1 SVAGVVAHEYPGQLT
16 KIFAYGLAS
25 VVDISRVKALQHF
38 PSDVL
43 VGTVIGNLVAQN
55 IYSRHHDPELGGE
68 AWRSISQIF
77 RGDGDH
83 SPANQGSPY
92 VALDSWIYPA
102 LDRLAAM
109 GLIDSGFAGM
119 RPWTRNECARLL
131 GEAGEHL
138 DDGTGGPEAEKIY
151 QLLES
156 EFRSELEGVGGERP
170 RAQVESVYAR

>member
-1 SVAGVVAHEYPGQLT
+1 
-16 KIFAYGLAS
+16 
-25 VVDISRVKALQHF
+25 
-38 PSDVL
+38 
-43 VGTVIGNLVAQN
+43 
-55 IYSRHHDPELGGE
+55 
-68 AWRSISQIF
+68 
-77 RGDGDH
+77 
-83 SPANQGSPY
+83 
-92 VALDSWIYPA
+92 IYPA

-170 RAQVESVYAR
+170 RAQVESVYARVTTISGHPLTDGNHFGQTITNPFGRPCHEGYNSVDGLTPGAT